1 MDTLQIII
9 AACLIIITG
18 TIVAIAYYLI
28 KLLEKVQAM
37 VDRGNLFVD
46 SVQKPIDSLSNL
58 VAGFKNG
65 FSFFNLFRR
74 KD

>member
-28 KLLEKVQAM
+28 KLLEKIQAM

-46 SVQKPIDSLSNL
+46 SVQKPIDSLSNF